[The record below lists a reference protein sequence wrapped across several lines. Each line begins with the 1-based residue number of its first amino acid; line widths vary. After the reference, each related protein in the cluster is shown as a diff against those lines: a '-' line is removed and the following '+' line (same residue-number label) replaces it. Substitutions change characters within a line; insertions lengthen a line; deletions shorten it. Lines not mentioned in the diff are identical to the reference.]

1 MNYYPAN
8 FYSNYPQPQSIY
20 GYNQNQ
26 IPNYQAQQSQLAASN
41 NQIPGKIVDSQ
52 EVARVSDIPF
62 GGYGIFPKADLS
74 EVYIKMWNNNG
85 TTSLVCFKP
94 IVEGQVVKEE
104 EKEDRRYHDGKE
116 SKESLSHE
124 EYNKLHEK
132 LLEKINQLEEK
143 IDEMQKQQQNG
154 QEKMQIIKR
163 KE

>member
-1 MNYYPAN
+1 MSYYPTN
-8 FYSNYPQPQSIY
+8 FYSNYPQSQQSMY
-20 GYNQNQ
+20 GYNQMQ
-26 IPNYQAQQSQLAASN
+26 MPSYQAPQTPVAAQT

-94 IVEGQVVKEE
+94 VVEGQVLKEE
-104 EKEDRRYHDGKE
+104 QKDERRYHSEEYDREDK
-116 SKESLSHE
+116 SSHE
-124 EYNKLHEK
+124 ECNKLHEK
-132 LLEKINQLEEK
+132 LIEKINKLEEK
-143 IDEMQKQQQNG
+143 IDEMQKSQT
-154 QEKMQIIKR
+154 QEKMPIIKR

>member
-26 IPNYQAQQSQLAASN
+26 MPSYQAPQSQLAASN

-104 EKEDRRYHDGKE
+104 EKEDRKYNDGKE
-116 SKESLSHE
+116 YKEYSSHE

-143 IDEMQKQQQNG
+143 IDEMQKRQQNG